1 MFFVFRFQ
9 PESTFGVPLFVK
21 SLSKQTVIS
30 RKVRKNIQPKKVK
43 RQDAENGSPIPY
55 LYKDIFIP
63 VICKKD
69 YAFINIFCNFLLLAV

>member
-21 SLSKQTVIS
+21 SLSKQAVIS

-43 RQDAENGSPIPY
+43 RQDADNRSPIPY
-55 LYKDIFIP
+55 LY
-63 VICKKD
+63 
-69 YAFINIFCNFLLLAV
+69 